1 MHPRM
6 HGHVSEKNV
15 RPRLDTGAL
24 SCTTLLY
31 PSLLAYPC
39 FRLMHVYNLRE
50 TNNIDGMPKES
61 GFEEAS
67 TILDYARPLHPTL
80 FFNRFFSGLVP
91 YAILSV
97 LEQIQLDFHPHTSE
111 YFTQTRLPHSGSC

>member
-1 MHPRM
+1 MSIDM
-6 HGHVSEKNV
+6 VIENSE
-15 RPRLDTGAL
+15 LM
-24 SCTTLLY
+24 LL

-50 TNNIDGMPKES
+50 SNKIDGMPKES

-67 TILDYARPLHPTL
+67 TILVYARPLHPTL
-80 FFNRFFSGLVP
+80 FFNRVFSGLVP

-97 LEQIQLDFHPHTSE
+97 FEQIQLDFHPRTSE

>member
-1 MHPRM
+1 M
-6 HGHVSEKNV
+6 HGHANGKNV
-15 RPRLDTGAL
+15 RPRLDMGAL

-31 PSLLAYPC
+31 PSRLAYPC

-50 TNNIDGMPKES
+50 SNKIDGMPKES

-97 LEQIQLDFHPHTSE
+97 LEQIQLDFHPRTSE